1 MRHLVP
7 AAATAAVVLLAFAG
21 QASAEIATAERLDVA
36 MPLSVAATDFR
47 DPGQVEA
54 LYARIQRA
62 ALQVCMSPDLS
73 FADRAAREAD
83 RACAQAA
90 LAAAVAKMDRPML
103 TARYQRQDAPI
114 LARGY

>member
-1 MRHLVP
+1 MRQLVP
-7 AAATAAVVLLAFAG
+7 AALAAVLLGVAG
-21 QASAEIATAERLDVA
+21 QASAEIVTAQRVDVA
-36 MPLSVAATDFR
+36 RPVAVAATDFR
-47 DPGQVEA
+47 DSGQVEA

-73 FADRAAREAD
+73 FADRAARDAD
-83 RACAQAA
+83 RACAQRA